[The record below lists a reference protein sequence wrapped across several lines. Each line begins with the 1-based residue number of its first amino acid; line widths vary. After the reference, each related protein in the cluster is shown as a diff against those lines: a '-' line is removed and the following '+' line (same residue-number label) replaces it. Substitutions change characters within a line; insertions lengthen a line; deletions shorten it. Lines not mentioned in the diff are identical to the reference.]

1 MAVTTLSGSDPRQP
15 KIYRGGTQVTEMQY
29 GSNVEMDNGTFAIGN
44 FVYSVADTNIIT
56 VSDSDTKI
64 LGLAG
69 KASSAAATG
78 ALSIPVQLILPGD
91 MLMIQVEDGSGNVE
105 ASDTTCV
112 VGNSYAIKD
121 YAANT
126 PSRID
131 SASAGTEEQFVYLG
145 PVYDAAGDSS
155 YWGWFSPDIVGT
167 YIQTADGN

>member
-1 MAVTTLSGSDPRQP
+1 
-15 KIYRGGTQVTEMQY
+15 MQY